1 MVRPGTRGVVLDL
14 DDTLYLE
21 RDYVQSGFAAVAAH
35 LASEWGVDA
44 AAVRDHLWQR
54 FTEGERGNHFDDL
67 VSRDPALRDRVH
79 VPDLVEVY
87 RSHVP
92 DIRLIPGIEGLVGA
106 LRAAGLRTGVI
117 SDGALASQQAKVDA
131 LGIDRLVEGP
141 VVLTDVW
148 GREGW
153 KPHPRAFL
161 HVQES
166 WALPPED
173 LVYVGDNPH
182 KDFDAP
188 RDLGW
193 ACLRLRLPG
202 QLHMAVADRVV
213 PDLTV
218 TSVGALADALMP
230 GPRLR

>member
-1 MVRPGTRGVVLDL
+1 MVRPGIRGVVLDL

-21 RDYVQSGFAAVAAH
+21 RDYVRSGFGAVAAH
-35 LASEWGVDA
+35 LATAWDVDA
-44 AAVRDHLWQR
+44 GRVRDHLWRR
-54 FTEGERGNHFDDL
+54 FTEGERGSHFDDL
-67 VSRDPALRDRVH
+67 VSGDPALRDRVH

-87 RSHVP
+87 RRHVP
-92 DIRLIPGIEGLVGA
+92 DIRLLPGVEDLIGA
-106 LRAAGLRTGVI
+106 LRSAGLHTGVV

-131 LGIDRLVEGP
+131 LGIARLVAGP

-161 HVQES
+161 HVQQA
-166 WALPPED
+166 WDVAPD
-173 LVYVGDNPH
+173 GLVYVGDNPH

-193 ACLRLRLPG
+193 ACIRLRLPG
-202 QLHMAVADRVV
+202 QLHADVPDRVV

-218 TSVGALADALMP
+218 TSVGALAEALTP
-230 GPRLR
+230 APRLR